1 MAIPRANVAK
11 CPVCIQDQRLGCSNG
26 QEVKAGRAYSTVSC
40 STVIPQGQATFPR
53 TWVAEESRTCTALP
67 LTGDEEGLNLP
78 PPPPRSLSFY
88 RSAVRGSWK
97 GRGCGE
103 GAALLLGHSKRP
115 GRNPAAQRSRGAP
128 GHLNSAQFQRSKPA
142 SMNPLRQ
149 AGTAPPRQ
157 RAHWG

>member
-78 PPPPRSLSFY
+78 PRRPDPCPSTVVQCVAPGREGG
-88 RSAVRGSWK
+88 V
-97 GRGCGE
+97 GRGLLCYWVTAKGQE
-103 GAALLLGHSKRP
+103 GIQQHSE
-115 GRNPAAQRSRGAP
+115 
-128 GHLNSAQFQRSKPA
+128 
-142 SMNPLRQ
+142 
-149 AGTAPPRQ
+149 AGGLQVTSTAPNSSVPSLPR
-157 RAHWG
+157 